1 MTATHKNEKKRV
13 SPRLVW
19 PLAAWRRALSVLQFS
34 WQQQQCTDQ
43 QSNLLASCTLLCV
56 FAAQAAAAVAATIMT
71 IDSIQQLHGTS
82 KADEKKTAAQNQKQ
96 CQPLTDQRSG
106 LLTWCAA
113 L

>member
-13 SPRLVW
+13 SPRLAW

-82 KADEKKTAAQNQKQ
+82 KADEKKTAAQNQKNSVS
-96 CQPLTDQRSG
+96 R
-106 LLTWCAA
+106 
-113 L
+113 